1 MENVSSPLTDDA
13 ELEFYSLSDDDERFE
28 YAQYIVNTPE
38 EDRPEIS
45 KEDAAAALDW
55 LRYS

>member
-1 MENVSSPLTDDA
+1 MENVSSPLTDEA

-45 KEDAAAALDW
+45 KEDADAALEW

>member
-1 MENVSSPLTDDA
+1 MEYNFSPMTDDGS
-13 ELEFYSLSDDDERFE
+13 FSFDSLQDDDERWE

-45 KEDAAAALDW
+45 DADAEAALNW

>member
-1 MENVSSPLTDDA
+1 MNSNPSPLTDDGA
-13 ELEFYSLSDDDERFE
+13 LDFDNLQDDDERWE

-38 EDRPEIS
+38 EERPEIS
-45 KEDAAAALDW
+45 KEDAQAALEW

>member
-1 MENVSSPLTDDA
+1 MNSNPSPLTDDGT
-13 ELEFYSLSDDDERFE
+13 LDFDDLQDDDERWE

-38 EDRPEIS
+38 EERPEIS
-45 KEDAAAALDW
+45 KEDAEAALEW